1 MKLLFTGDVCFNYK
15 LDVDAAMSADI
26 LADVKGVFEAADVRI
41 MNLETPIFDEG
52 VGTRIKKSGPN
63 LTGRPHNLG
72 FLTEAGC
79 DCAILANNHT
89 GDFGDE
95 ALYQTLDYLDR
106 AGIPY
111 CGAGHDIEEAYRAWR
126 YAKDDITFSVIAVCE
141 NEFGLAEP
149 GKPGSAGFSME
160 RLSDAIVR
168 EREVS
173 EFVIVVYHGGCEHN
187 PLPSPLCRERL
198 RMFVRLG
205 ADAVIGG
212 HPHCVQGREYYDGKP
227 IIYSMGNFYFP
238 WCSGDGIFREDLSWQ
253 TGYMTQLVLEHGRN
267 PQYEL
272 IPYRTAADGSKIS
285 PFSEDD
291 EKTLMAY
298 IDRLSLLLHDEDYMR
313 RHYMGWCVISG
324 LGYIRAMVSKPEY
337 YDPKN
342 PPENIAPLR
351 NLLSCEAH
359 NELCR
364 TTLKL
369 AFEGRMQEAYD
380 NEAAARELQKL
391 PV

>member
-15 LDVDAAMSADI
+15 LDVDADKSREI
-26 LADVKGVFEAADVRI
+26 LRNVKPVFDAADVRI

-52 VGTRIKKSGPN
+52 VGYRITKTGPN

-89 GDFGDE
+89 GDFGDD
-95 ALYQTLDYLDR
+95 ALFQTLDYLDR
-106 AGIPY
+106 ANIPY
-111 CGAGHDIEEAYRAWR
+111 CGAGKNIEDAYRAWR
-126 YAKDDITFSVIAVCE
+126 CERDGITISVIAVCE
-141 NEFGLAEP
+141 NEFGLAEYN
-149 GKPGSAGFSME
+149 KPGSAGFSME

-168 EREVS
+168 EKEVS

-187 PLPSPLCRERL
+187 PLPSPLCRDRL

-227 IIYSMGNFYFP
+227 IIYSMGNFWFP
-238 WCSGDGIFREDLSWQ
+238 WADSNGTFREDLPWQ
-253 TGYMTQLVLEHGRN
+253 TGYMTQLTLEHGRN
-267 PQYEL
+267 PQYAL
-272 IPYRTAADGSKIS
+272 IPYRTAADGSVIS
-285 PFSEDD
+285 LFSEEDNAV
-291 EKTLMAY
+291 MMGY

-324 LGYIRAMVSKPEY
+324 LGYIRSLVSKPEY

-380 NEAAARELQKL
+380 NEAAARALQKM